1 MNPLMLSLLRQ
12 LDRVVTETAGCDT
25 YIDRYS
31 NALEKL
37 ITKLPDLCPSLAKK
51 FKLVAANAWLKLKDY
66 ERATALI

>member
-1 MNPLMLSLLRQ
+1 M
-12 LDRVVTETAGCDT
+12 TETAGCDT
-25 YIDRYS
+25 YIDRYA

-37 ITKLPDLCPSLAKK
+37 IAKLPDLCPSLAKK